1 MEKRKMAGDYEILQS
16 VRLGG
21 KEVLLG
27 YNPKDG
33 CASYMTSY
41 RTVNFLGDYI
51 YPEAIAGTDYLEI
64 MQIFLNR
71 VQEQA
76 KVVEQFREK
85 RKVPIETLDR
95 EHCRERGE
103 KESLEGKLIILR
115 LQALHRNTV
124 PPTASLALP
133 QAALDVLRALAVALS
148 TLRNCTPVNSAD
160 GKSEMCLALPIRTRC
175 RIGPRKSCLN
185 GKPSI
190 ASRKSWNEVK
200 PDEIH
205 SPTGSR

>member
-1 MEKRKMAGDYEILQS
+1 MEKREMAGDYEILQA

-33 CASYMTSY
+33 CAPYMTSY
-41 RTVNFLGDYI
+41 RVVNFLGDYT
-51 YPEAIAGTDYLEI
+51 YPKAIGGNDYLEI
-64 MQIFLNR
+64 MQTFLNR

-85 RKVPIETLDR
+85 RKVPIETLGR

-115 LQALHRNTV
+115 
-124 PPTASLALP
+124 PTSLAPEYRTADCQLGI
-133 QAALDVLRALAVALS
+133 ALSGFGCNPGARGRAVYFEELYSGERCRWEIGDVLGIADPD
-148 TLRNCTPVNSAD
+148 TLPDWAKEKLTEREAQRS
-160 GKSEMCLALPIRTRC
+160 
-175 RIGPRKSCLN
+175 
-185 GKPSI
+185 KPKKLERGE
-190 ASRKSWNEVK
+190 AR
-200 PDEIH
+200 
-205 SPTGSR
+205 

>member
-1 MEKRKMAGDYEILQS
+1 MEKREMAGDYEILQA

-33 CASYMTSY
+33 CAPYMTSY
-41 RTVNFLGDYI
+41 RAVNFLGDYT
-51 YPEAIAGTDYLEI
+51 YPKAIGGNDYLEI

-76 KVVEQFREK
+76 KVVAQFREK
-85 RKVPIETLDR
+85 RNVLIETLDR

-115 LQALHRNTV
+115 
-124 PPTASLALP
+124 PTSLAPEYRTADCQLGFATGGFGCFP
-133 QAALDVLRALAVALS
+133 GARGRAVYFEELYSGEQCRWEIGDVLGIADPDTLPDWAKEKLS
-148 TLRNCTPVNSAD
+148 EREAQHS
-160 GKSEMCLALPIRTRC
+160 K
-175 RIGPRKSCLN
+175 PRKLER
-185 GKPSI
+185 G
-190 ASRKSWNEVK
+190 EV
-200 PDEIH
+200 
-205 SPTGSR
+205 R